1 MSKSTNGRTAPKS
14 MRHKQILDVAA
25 ENPEASIAELAA
37 EVPSATAELVERV
50 LEEHGDPAE
59 ADETETAA
67 QSESEPSTES
77 QSYPAPADLSST
89 ERETI
94 RAIQKHPTASQRDL
108 AEKLGVT
115 ASTVSNRV
123 NGIDGFDW
131 ANREAFANAVFSD
144 GEAESAT
151 ISDEAETQTPD
162 TQSPESTDNPDGA
175 DNQASGPDTASDDG
189 DRLPTEVETAAGEV
203 NTTLTTFQST
213 VEDLSEQLA
222 ELEGQV
228 ETVTDGGGSPQPF
241 QDPELVHKVVHAC
254 MDSEKISEEEEL
266 RILDSLL

>member
-1 MSKSTNGRTAPKS
+1 

-25 ENPEASIAELAA
+25 ENPEASIEELAA
-37 EVPSATAELVERV
+37 EVPSATVDLVERV

-59 ADETETAA
+59 TDGTDESDTSPSDSPTAP
-67 QSESEPSTES
+67 QSH
-77 QSYPAPADLSST
+77 PAPADLSSA
-89 ERETI
+89 ERETLQAI
-94 RAIQKHPTASQRDL
+94 RQHPTASQRDL

-131 ANREAFANAVFSD
+131 ADREAFANTVFD
-144 GEAESAT
+144 DEAPESAT
-151 ISDEAETQTPD
+151 AQNEAGPQASDAEPSDSTGVSDGAETASEAD
-162 TQSPESTDNPDGA
+162 DGVSEA
-175 DNQASGPDTASDDG
+175 DTASDDG
-189 DRLPTEVETAAGEV
+189 DNSLPVPPGAAGEV

-213 VEDLSEQLA
+213 VEDLSDKLA

-228 ETVTDGGGSPQPF
+228 ETVTDGGDTPQPF

-254 MDSEKISEEEEL
+254 MDSDKISEEEEL